1 MIDHTKLNNLRG
13 HEFSKAIRGY
23 ATKEVDEFV
32 ESLLFET
39 QQLVEAYQELD
50 RRVSEIG
57 ADRDEIRKREE
68 VLSSTLVA
76 AQSTAEEWKSLARK
90 ESDQL
95 IREAHGTVDEMIR
108 KANQEAEELLRQ
120 AREKWRMEEE
130 ERARARHELGLRIGR
145 VRGEFLSMK
154 ESLDRWAKLSQE
166 IAGPE
171 DDQEK
176 SSP

>member
-13 HEFSKAIRGY
+13 HEFSKTIRGY

-50 RRVSEIG
+50 RRVNEIG

-76 AQSTAEEWKSLARK
+76 AQSTVEEWKSLARK
-90 ESDQL
+90 EADQL
-95 IREAHGTVDEMIR
+95 IREAHGTVDEMVR

-130 ERARARHELGLRIGR
+130 ERARTRHELELRIGR
-145 VRGEFLSMK
+145 VRGEFLSLK

-176 SSP
+176 SSS